1 MWQDG
6 ATRFCGC
13 KGKHF
18 PASGKIFTAFFVKT
32 PVRLGFLRI
41 KKYLCISF
49 AKARDPSP
57 IIGHENK
64 FILPHIFFFRNN
76 NKDMVE
82 LFSGALD
89 NINYWWIIA
98 LMAIESS
105 FIPFPS
111 EVVMIPAAYMAAE
124 KGEMSFPLILLC
136 GTFGA
141 LIGALVN
148 YALAYYLGRPI
159 VYRFANSRFGHLC
172 LIDQEKVEKAERYF
186 DKHGAVSTL
195 VGRMIP
201 AIRQLISIP
210 AGLARMNMG
219 SFIFFT
225 CMGAALWNSVL
236 LSLGYFF
243 HSQVDKD
250 TLIGTIADY
259 SHIIGIA
266 AIVMVVAGITFLIY
280 KGRKKARENAANQ
293 NE

>member
-1 MWQDG
+1 
-6 ATRFCGC
+6 
-13 KGKHF
+13 
-18 PASGKIFTAFFVKT
+18 
-32 PVRLGFLRI
+32 
-41 KKYLCISF
+41 
-49 AKARDPSP
+49 
-57 IIGHENK
+57 
-64 FILPHIFFFRNN
+64 
-76 NKDMVE
+76 MVE

-136 GTFGA
+136 GTLGA

-186 DKHGAVSTL
+186 DKHGAISTL

-225 CMGAALWNSVL
+225 CLGAALWNSVL
-236 LSLGYFF
+236 LGLGYFF

-250 TLIGTIADY
+250 TLIHTIADY

-266 AIVMVVAGITFLIY
+266 ALVIVVAGIAFLIY
-280 KGRKKARENAANQ
+280 KGRKKSSPSAANKD
-293 NE
+293 E